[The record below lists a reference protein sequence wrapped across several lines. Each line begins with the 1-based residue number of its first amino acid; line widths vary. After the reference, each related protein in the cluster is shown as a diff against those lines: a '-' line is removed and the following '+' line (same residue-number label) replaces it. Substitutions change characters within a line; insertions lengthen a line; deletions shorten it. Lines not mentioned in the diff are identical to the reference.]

1 MENIRIADLVLR
13 VSFSDVCE
21 KLRLHYGEKGL
32 PQYEELYFMLGQKAV
47 SFAHSDNFTIY
58 INAFR
63 VGNVDDE
70 LLDDFDE
77 NDPSLDFDVSAYV
90 ENDET
95 VYSIAGHSY
104 DEFLGCMV
112 DQDTLKKFSP
122 ENILAHCLYEITF
135 YGFEDNV

>member
-1 MENIRIADLVLR
+1 MENVRIADLVQR
-13 VSFSDVCE
+13 VSFSAVCE
-21 KLRLHYGEKGL
+21 KLRLHYGEKEL
-32 PQYEELYFMLGQKAV
+32 PQYEELYFMLGPKAV
-47 SFAHSDNFTIY
+47 SCAHNSNFTIY

-104 DEFLGCMV
+104 DEFLGCRV
-112 DQDTLKKFSP
+112 DRNTLKKFSP
-122 ENILAHCLYEITF
+122 ENILAHCLYEVTF